1 MQRKSSKDSKGKRQP
16 DRQKKGSVT
25 YGRKMENADKSLDS
39 IGEGRNRE
47 GEQTSRI
54 LREAGAKVAKLTDG
68 DDIEAYLTVFA
79 SK

>member
-1 MQRKSSKDSKGKRQP
+1 
-16 DRQKKGSVT
+16 
-25 YGRKMENADKSLDS
+25 MENADKSLDS

-68 DDIEAYLTVFA
+68 DDIEAYLAVFA